1 MLMMFITSCASQ
13 GVTSVSQGS
22 GPAEETQR
30 ETADSP
36 VPGFETSDPETS
48 VSEISDPENDAGQ
61 EEAAQ
66 SWLVDIGFEGGTGK
80 SYIKSPVEVH
90 EEDGKLTATFI
101 WSSTHYDY
109 MIVGGQKYD
118 NENPG
123 GESTFTIPVD
133 TLEGTLTVIG
143 DTTAMSTP
151 HEIEYVITWGDKR
164 KAEKDVG
171 DANDMDPAVK
181 EGAGAAGTEQN
192 GSDQNGPDE
201 TDIDE
206 TDEDRASESR
216 FVDGQIEKIRS
227 TAQKAL
233 KDNGLSLTETMPLS
247 YAKGFEIETYDGYN
261 LIAIANSGVYL
272 TVEEDAA
279 VPSDLPEDVVILQ
292 KPLDQ
297 AYLVST
303 SAMDLIDTCGA
314 LDHISLSGTAEKDWY
329 IENAKKA
336 MQEGKILYAGKYR
349 TPDYELLLTAGC
361 DLAIENTMI
370 YHEPAV
376 KEQLTQLGIPVLVE
390 TSSYEEHPL
399 GRLEWIKLYG
409 VLFDRQ
415 QEAQD
420 YFTQQFALMEPVLSD
435 TTDTG
440 KTVVFFH
447 VTASGMIN
455 VRKQGDYITKMIEL
469 SGGHYALSNTG
480 KSDNALSTM
489 NMQMEDFYAQAY
501 HADIIIYNS
510 TIGGEITSIDEL
522 IKKNPLFADFKAVK
536 ESQVYCSRRNLFQQ
550 ITGMVQFM
558 QDLQAVFS
566 GSEGPYTYLS
576 KLK

>member
-1 MLMMFITSCASQ
+1 MMFITSCASQ

-22 GPAEETQR
+22 GSAEETQR

-36 VPGFETSDPETS
+36 VPDFETSDPETS

-66 SWLVDIGFEGGTGK
+66 SWLVDIDFEGGTGK
-80 SYIKSPVEVH
+80 SYIKSPVAVSES
-90 EEDGKLTATFI
+90 DGKLTATFI
-101 WSSTHYDY
+101 WSSVHYDY

-164 KAEKDVG
+164 KAEKTG
-171 DANDMDPAVK
+171 NDANTEDPADQGDHAVSDM
-181 EGAGAAGTEQN
+181 EDTDREQ
-192 GSDQNGPDE
+192 
-201 TDIDE
+201 
-206 TDEDRASESR
+206 ASFEESA
-216 FVDGQIEKIRS
+216 DAQIETIREE
-227 TAQKAL
+227 AGKAL
-233 KDNGLSLTETMPLS
+233 EDDGLSLSETLPLS
-247 YAKGFEIETYDGYN
+247 YAKGFSVETYEGYH
-261 LIAIANSGVYL
+261 LISIANSGVYL
-272 TVEEDAA
+272 TVPKGEP
-279 VPSDLPEDVVILQ
+279 VPEKLPKEVVIMQ
-292 KPLDQ
+292 MPMDH
-297 AYLVST
+297 AYLAST

-349 TPDYELLLTAGC
+349 APDYELLLTAGC

-409 VLFDRQ
+409 VLFDRKK
-415 QEAQD
+415 EAQE
-420 YFTQQFALMEPVLSD
+420 YFTQQLALIGPLLSE

-440 KTVVFFH
+440 KSVVFFH
-447 VTASGMIN
+447 VTANGLIN

-469 SGGHYALSNTG
+469 SGGHYALSDTG
-480 KSDNALSTM
+480 ESDNALSTM

-510 TIGGEITSIDEL
+510 TIGGEITSVDEL
-522 IKKNPLFADFKAVK
+522 IKMNPLFADFKAVK
-536 ESQVYCSRRNLFQQ
+536 ESQVYCSKRNLFQQ
-550 ITGMVQFM
+550 ITGMGQFM
-558 QDLQAVFS
+558 QDLRGVLGNA
-566 GSEGPYTYLS
+566 EGPYTYLN